1 MEKTLREQF
10 LLRVSVFAIPAF
22 FPRWFQTKDVG
33 KRTSSTMSK
42 PLRVLIVEDS
52 PEQVLLLLHE
62 LRAGGYEPAYERVET
77 AEAMVAAL
85 ERQTWDIVLSDHYL
99 PSFNSMD
106 ALSILQGRDL
116 DLPFIIVSGHIREE
130 EAVAAMKAGAHDYVM
145 KGKLA
150 RLVPAVERELKEAL
164 ERRKRKQ
171 SETLYYCLVENLPQ
185 HVLCKD
191 TAGRFIF
198 ANQHFCR
205 TLGKSLPEILGK
217 TDFDFFP
224 LELARKYQQ
233 DDARVL
239 ETGTM
244 FQAVEEYHAPNQGK
258 MMYVEVTKTPL
269 RDPQGKVIGL
279 QAIFSDITERRRT
292 EETIRASLEE
302 KVVLLREVHHRVK
315 NNLQI
320 VISLL
325 RLQSVR
331 TQNPDVLDTLQGTG
345 NRIRSMSLL
354 HDTLYRSEN
363 LARVNFTQYIESLC
377 SHLFRA
383 YGSRAGRIKLEL
395 HLEEVS
401 VDLDQAV
408 SCGLIINELVS
419 NALKHAFPKG
429 RAGRIVIELNKTA
442 QQQIVLK
449 IADDGVGLS
458 PELDIRQTGT
468 LGHQLVFMLAEK
480 LRGSVEVTRDQ
491 GTTFRI
497 AFQAM
502 PADENP

>member
-1 MEKTLREQF
+1 M
-10 LLRVSVFAIPAF
+10 
-22 FPRWFQTKDVG
+22 
-33 KRTSSTMSK
+33 MSK
-42 PLRVLIVEDS
+42 PLHVLIVEDS
-52 PEQVLLLLHE
+52 ADQAQLLLHE
-62 LRAGGYEPAYERVET
+62 LKAGGYEPIYERVET

-85 ERQTWDIVLSDHYL
+85 ERKMWDIVLSDHYL

-106 ALSILQGRDL
+106 ALNILQGREL

-171 SETLYYCLVENLPQ
+171 SETLYHCLVENLPQ

-198 ANQHFCR
+198 ANQLFCR
-205 TLGKSLPEILGK
+205 TLGKSLQEILGK

-224 LELARKYQQ
+224 AELARKYKE

-239 ETGTM
+239 ETGRM
-244 FQAVEEYHAPNQGK
+244 FQAVEEYQAPGQGK
-258 MMYVEVTKTPL
+258 MYVEVTKTPL
-269 RDPQGKVIGL
+269 RDPRGKVMGL
-279 QAIFSDITERRRT
+279 QAIFSDITERRKT

-302 KVVLLREVHHRVK
+302 KVVLLKEVHHRVK

-345 NRIRSMSLL
+345 NRIRSMALL
-354 HDTLYRSEN
+354 HDALYRSEN
-363 LARVNFTQYIESLC
+363 LARVNFAQYIESLC

-383 YGSRAGRIKLEL
+383 YGSRGGRIKLES
-395 HLEEVS
+395 HLQEFS

-429 RAGRIVIELNKTA
+429 RVGRVMVELQKTP
-442 QQQIVLK
+442 QEQIVLVV
-449 IADDGVGLS
+449 ADDGVGLS
-458 PELDIRQTGT
+458 PELDIRQTST
-468 LGHQLVFMLAEK
+468 LGHQLVFMMVEK
-480 LRGSVEVTRDQ
+480 LRGAVEVTRDR
-491 GTTFRI
+491 GTAFRI
-497 AFQAM
+497 AFQAGQT
-502 PADENP
+502 DETL

>member
-1 MEKTLREQF
+1 
-10 LLRVSVFAIPAF
+10 
-22 FPRWFQTKDVG
+22 
-33 KRTSSTMSK
+33 MSK

-52 PEQVLLLLHE
+52 PEQAVLLLHE
-62 LRAGGYEPAYERVET
+62 LQSGGYEPISERVET

-106 ALSILQGRDL
+106 ALNILQGRDL

-130 EAVAAMKAGAHDYVM
+130 DAVAAMKAGAHDYVM

-164 ERRKRKQ
+164 ERRKRKE
-171 SETLYYCLVENLPQ
+171 SEVLYHCLVENLPQ

-191 TAGRFIF
+191 TAGHFIF
-198 ANQHFCR
+198 ANQQFCR

-224 LELARKYQQ
+224 PELARKYQM

-239 ETGTM
+239 ETGAM
-244 FQAVEEYHAPNQGK
+244 FQTVEEYQALNQGK
-258 MMYVEVTKTPL
+258 MYVEVTKTPL
-269 RDPQGKVIGL
+269 RDVRGKVIGL

-345 NRIRSMSLL
+345 NRIRSMALL

-383 YGSRAGRIKLEL
+383 YGSRAGRIKFEP

-429 RAGRIVIELNKTA
+429 RAGRILVDLQKTPQEQVI
-442 QQQIVLK
+442 LK

-458 PELDIRQTGT
+458 PDLDIRQTGT

-480 LRGSVEVTRDQ
+480 LQGSVEVTRDH
-491 GTTFRI
+491 GTAFHI
-497 AFQAM
+497 VFQARQ
-502 PADENP
+502 AGQNE

>member
-1 MEKTLREQF
+1 
-10 LLRVSVFAIPAF
+10 
-22 FPRWFQTKDVG
+22 
-33 KRTSSTMSK
+33 MSK

-52 PEQVLLLLHE
+52 PEQALLLIHE
-62 LRAGGYEPAYERVET
+62 LRAGGYEPVYERVET

-99 PSFNSMD
+99 PSFNSLD

-150 RLVPAVERELKEAL
+150 RLVPAVERELKEAV

-171 SETLYYCLVENLPQ
+171 SEVLYHCLVENLPQ

-191 TAGRFIF
+191 IAGRFTF
-198 ANQHFCR
+198 ANQLFCR
-205 TLGKSLPEILGK
+205 SLGKPLPEILGK

-224 LELARKYQQ
+224 RELAQKYQQ

-239 ETGTM
+239 ETGTI
-244 FQAVEEYHAPNQGK
+244 FQAVEEYQAPGQGTT
-258 MMYVEVTKTPL
+258 YVEVTKTPL
-269 RDPQGKVIGL
+269 RDSRGKVTGL

-302 KVVLLREVHHRVK
+302 KVVLLKEVHHRVK

-331 TQNPDVLDTLQGTG
+331 TKNPDVLDTLQGTG
-345 NRIRSMSLL
+345 NRIRSMALL

-383 YGSRAGRIKLEL
+383 YGSKAGRIKLES

-429 RAGRIVIELNKTA
+429 RAGRVMVDLHKTP
-442 QQQIVLK
+442 QQQLVLK

-458 PELDIRQTGT
+458 PELDVRQTGT
-468 LGHQLVFMLAEK
+468 LGHQLVFMMAEK
-480 LRGSVEVTRDQ
+480 LRGSVEVTRDH
-491 GTTFRI
+491 GTAFRI
-497 AFQAM
+497 AFQARQ
-502 PADENP
+502 ADENL